1 MPFSPGLASRTQV
14 RVYAGNMTDHREEPV
29 DWVPSSCTLPTVEQ
43 PLRRAE
49 FDALFADDVVS
60 VDQTTPLDVHF
71 ELRAEPEVAGRA
83 ANLAAKETE
92 CCSFFAFDLAITG
105 GTVSM
110 VVSTE
115 SPHEAVL
122 AALAARA
129 STVIGSAA

>member
-1 MPFSPGLASRTQV
+1 
-14 RVYAGNMTDHREEPV
+14 MTRHGDDH

-60 VDQTTPLDVHF
+60 VDQTTPLDVRF
-71 ELRAEPEVAGRA
+71 ELRADPEVAGRA
-83 ANLAAKETE
+83 ANLAAKETG
-92 CCSFFAFDLAITG
+92 CCSFFTFDLTITD
-105 GTVSM
+105 GTVGM

-122 AALAARA
+122 AALTARA